1 MLGQAWAWKWGL
13 RDEWDRPS
21 RGEPGHGG
29 APEGGLL
36 PEGRVLQLGGSR
48 QGGRPQSGPHAEGDG
63 EPLTA
68 AEGERHVALVFAI
81 RMQGSLWPLLP
92 PQGVWIGGGR
102 MIDEGAS
109 LIAAPA

>member
-1 MLGQAWAWKWGL
+1 MSGTG
-13 RDEWDRPS
+13 P
-21 RGEPGHGG
+21 PG
-29 APEGGLL
+29 ASPAT
-36 PEGRVLQLGGSR
+36 
-48 QGGRPQSGPHAEGDG
+48 GGRQRAGSSRKGESFSLAGAGREAGRSPDLGPHAEGDG

-68 AEGERHVALVFAI
+68 AEGERHVALVFGI